1 MIIKWLVL
9 TISGQASFFSLLSY
23 QAIEIMVGYADFL
36 TTNLLQLLKP
46 NNLFTWLLCT
56 VILDPVVTIIV
67 VIIKILI
74 TMIQENHDDN
84 EYSRLHTSSACKNF
98 NRNSLQLLIASNGD
112 GESSEAFV
120 TRGVQVIVGHYNG
133 NLPVERLSNLTDGAQ
148 KLFEIF
154 LTF

>member
-1 MIIKWLVL
+1 
-9 TISGQASFFSLLSY
+9 
-23 QAIEIMVGYADFL
+23 MVGYADFL

-98 NRNSLQLLIASNGD
+98 NRNSL
-112 GESSEAFV
+112 
-120 TRGVQVIVGHYNG
+120 
-133 NLPVERLSNLTDGAQ
+133 
-148 KLFEIF
+148 
-154 LTF
+154 